1 MSSVV
6 DPEIQAWPNCTCIV
20 DFIKHSPCKAIV
32 MVIGSDA
39 VSKHR
44 YLNVSVFPE
53 VRMGYFMLG

>member
-6 DPEIQAWPNCTCIV
+6 GLEIQARPNFTCIV
-20 DFIKHSPCKAIV
+20 DFRKHPPCKDMV
-32 MVIGSDA
+32 MVLGSDA

>member
-6 DPEIQAWPNCTCIV
+6 GLEIQARPNFTCIV
-20 DFIKHSPCKAIV
+20 DFRKHPPCKDMV
-32 MVIGSDA
+32 MVLGSDA

-53 VRMGYFMLG
+53 GRMGYFMLG

>member
-1 MSSVV
+1 MSSLV
-6 DPEIQAWPNCTCIV
+6 DPVIQARPNFTCIV
-20 DFIKHSPCKAIV
+20 DFRKHPSCKAMV
-32 MVIGSDA
+32 MVLGSDA